1 MKKVTPNEARF
12 FVCSKCDKATNGVRE
27 VQQDVMCDEAKTVK
41 GFCYLS
47 NRLNASGRCE
57 AAVTARTRLRWKKF
71 RECGEIL
78 FKKRFLLQIKR
89 KVYKS
94 YIRSAILYGSKM
106 WCLRKNEVAIL
117 RRAERSMVRVMCS
130 LKLVDKRNTEKL
142 MDMLELK
149 QQISW
154 QG

>member
-1 MKKVTPNEARF
+1 M
-12 FVCSKCDKATNGVRE
+12 RE
-27 VQQDVMCDEAKTVK
+27 VQQDVMCDEVKTVK
-41 GFCYLS
+41 GFCHLS
-47 NRLNASGRCE
+47 DRLNASGGCE
-57 AAVTARTRLRWKKF
+57 TAVTARTRLIWKKF

-78 FKKRFLLQIKR
+78 FKKRFLLQIKG

-94 YIRSAILYGSKM
+94 YIRSAMLYESKM

-130 LKLVDKRNTEKL
+130 LNLVDKRNTEKL